1 MSYLQI
7 NSSMKDIII
16 SAKRIKIEL
25 YTLSICFF
33 VSFISNIG
41 AIVYYKSPFKETF
54 TSILYV
60 VIFTIFIYVLW
71 SSIRLIK
78 VLFYKVLKK

>member
-1 MSYLQI
+1 
-7 NSSMKDIII
+7 MKDIII

-33 VSFISNIG
+33 VSFVSNIG
-41 AIVYYKSPFKETF
+41 AILYYQSPFNETF

-60 VIFTIFIYVLW
+60 VIFTIFIYAVW
-71 SSIRLIK
+71 SGIRIIK